1 MKELKCPKCG
11 TAITIDEAD
20 YAAIL
25 QQVRGAEFDAEL
37 KRRESELR
45 AMYKAQNDAELERRL
60 AEQREQMNK
69 QQQEIA
75 KLREQ
80 AANVATTKELEAQ
93 RLIAERDARI
103 AELSA
108 SIANVDNAIKVAVME
123 EKSRVMTQLQDK
135 DLEIARLRNDIK
147 NEKNEAIIR
156 ENNLR
161 ESHKSELQ
169 IKQQE
174 VEFYRDLKS
183 RLSTKMLGETLEE
196 HCFNSFENQLRPY
209 MQSAYFQKDNT
220 VVDGTKGD
228 FIYRNYDG
236 GTEYISI
243 MFEMKNEA
251 DTTATKHKNV
261 DFFKKL
267 DDDRHKKNCEYAVL
281 VSMLEPESDLYN
293 GGIVDVSHHYDK
305 MYVVRPQFFVPII
318 TLLTQAAKKSIDFRR
333 ELEVARSQSLDV
345 TRFEEKLI
353 NFQTDFN
360 GNVTKAHSQ
369 YEAAIKAID
378 ASIKNLEDVKD
389 KLKRSGNNLRIAN
402 EKAMD
407 LTIRKLTYK
416 NPTMRDMFAEA
427 REARNAQPIDGE

>member
-1 MKELKCPKCG
+1 
-11 TAITIDEAD
+11 
-20 YAAIL
+20 
-25 QQVRGAEFDAEL
+25 
-37 KRRESELR
+37 
-45 AMYKAQNDAELERRL
+45 
-60 AEQREQMNK
+60 
-69 QQQEIA
+69 
-75 KLREQ
+75 
-80 AANVATTKELEAQ
+80 
-93 RLIAERDARI
+93 
-103 AELSA
+103 
-108 SIANVDNAIKVAVME
+108 
-123 EKSRVMTQLQDK
+123 
-135 DLEIARLRNDIK
+135 
-147 NEKNEAIIR
+147 
-156 ENNLR
+156 
-161 ESHKSELQ
+161 
-169 IKQQE
+169 
-174 VEFYRDLKS
+174 
-183 RLSTKMLGETLEE
+183 MLGETLEE

-236 GTEYISI
+236 DTEYISI

-416 NPTMRDMFAEA
+416 NPTMRDMFAEV

>member
-60 AEQREQMNK
+60 AEQRDQMNK

-108 SIANVDNAIKVAVME
+108 SVANVDNAIKVAVME

-236 GTEYISI
+236 DTEYISI

-427 REARNAQPIDGE
+427 REARNAQPIDG

>member
-45 AMYKAQNDAELERRL
+45 AMYKAQSDAELERRL
-60 AEQREQMNK
+60 AEQRDQMNK

-108 SIANVDNAIKVAVME
+108 SVANVDNAIKVAVME

-236 GTEYISI
+236 DTEYISI

>member
-25 QQVRGAEFDAEL
+25 QLVRGAEFDAEL

-60 AEQREQMNK
+60 AEQRDQMNK

-108 SIANVDNAIKVAVME
+108 SVANVDNAIKVAVME

-236 GTEYISI
+236 DTEYISI

-416 NPTMRDMFAEA
+416 NPTMRDMFAEV

>member
-60 AEQREQMNK
+60 AEQRDQMNK

-236 GTEYISI
+236 DTEYISI

>member
-45 AMYKAQNDAELERRL
+45 AMYKAQSDAELERRL
-60 AEQREQMNK
+60 AEQRDQMNK

-108 SIANVDNAIKVAVME
+108 SVANVDNAIKVAVME

-236 GTEYISI
+236 DTEYISI

-427 REARNAQPIDGE
+427 REARNMQPIDGE

>member
-60 AEQREQMNK
+60 AEQRDQMNK

-108 SIANVDNAIKVAVME
+108 SVANVDNAIKVAVME
-123 EKSRVMTQLQDK
+123 EKSRVMAQLQDK

-236 GTEYISI
+236 DTEYISI

-360 GNVTKAHSQ
+360 SNVTKAHSQ

>member
-60 AEQREQMNK
+60 AEQRDQMNK

-108 SIANVDNAIKVAVME
+108 SVANVDNAIKVAVME

-209 MQSAYFQKDNT
+209 MQNAYFQKDNT

-236 GTEYISI
+236 DTEYISI

>member
-60 AEQREQMNK
+60 AEQRDQMNK

-236 GTEYISI
+236 DTEYISI

-416 NPTMRDMFAEA
+416 NPTMKDMFAEA
-427 REARNAQPIDGE
+427 REARNTQPIDGE

>member
-60 AEQREQMNK
+60 AEQRDQMNK

-108 SIANVDNAIKVAVME
+108 SVANVDNAIKVAVME

-236 GTEYISI
+236 DTEYISI

>member
-60 AEQREQMNK
+60 AEQRDQMNK

-108 SIANVDNAIKVAVME
+108 SVANVDNAIKVAVME

-236 GTEYISI
+236 DTEYISI

-353 NFQTDFN
+353 NFQADFN

>member
-60 AEQREQMNK
+60 AEQRDQMNK

-108 SIANVDNAIKVAVME
+108 SVANVDNAIKVAVME

-236 GTEYISI
+236 DTEYISI

-416 NPTMRDMFAEA
+416 NMTMRDMFAEA

>member
-25 QQVRGAEFDAEL
+25 QQVRGEEFDAEL

-60 AEQREQMNK
+60 AEQRDQMNK

-108 SIANVDNAIKVAVME
+108 SVANVDNAIKVAVME

-236 GTEYISI
+236 DTEYISI

>member
-60 AEQREQMNK
+60 AEQRDQMNK

-108 SIANVDNAIKVAVME
+108 SVANVDNAIKVAVME

-236 GTEYISI
+236 DTEYISI

-360 GNVTKAHSQ
+360 GNVTKAHNQ

-416 NPTMRDMFAEA
+416 NPTMRDMFAEV

>member
-60 AEQREQMNK
+60 AEQRDQMNK

-108 SIANVDNAIKVAVME
+108 SVANVDNAIKVAVME

-236 GTEYISI
+236 DTEYISI

-416 NPTMRDMFAEA
+416 NPTMRDMFAEV

>member
-60 AEQREQMNK
+60 AEQRDQMNK

-93 RLIAERDARI
+93 RLIAQRDARI

-108 SIANVDNAIKVAVME
+108 SVANVDNAIKVAVME
-123 EKSRVMTQLQDK
+123 EKSRVMAQLQDK

-236 GTEYISI
+236 DTEYISI

-416 NPTMRDMFAEA
+416 NPTMRDMFAEV

>member
-45 AMYKAQNDAELERRL
+45 AMYKAQNDAELARRL
-60 AEQREQMNK
+60 AEQRDQMNK

-108 SIANVDNAIKVAVME
+108 SVANVDNAIKVAVME

-174 VEFYRDLKS
+174 VEFYRALKS

-209 MQSAYFQKDNT
+209 MQGAYFQKDNT

-236 GTEYISI
+236 DTEYISI

-402 EKAMD
+402 EMAMD

>member
-60 AEQREQMNK
+60 AEQRDQMNK

-108 SIANVDNAIKVAVME
+108 SVANVDNAIKVAVME

-236 GTEYISI
+236 DTEYISI

-416 NPTMRDMFAEA
+416 NSTMRDMFAEV

>member
-60 AEQREQMNK
+60 AEQRDQMSK

-108 SIANVDNAIKVAVME
+108 SVANVDNAIKVAVME

-236 GTEYISI
+236 DTEYISI

>member
-60 AEQREQMNK
+60 AEQRDQMNK

-108 SIANVDNAIKVAVME
+108 SVANVDNAIKVAVME

-209 MQSAYFQKDNT
+209 MQNAYFQKDNT

-236 GTEYISI
+236 DTEYNSI

-407 LTIRKLTYK
+407 LTIRK
-416 NPTMRDMFAEA
+416 
-427 REARNAQPIDGE
+427 

>member
-60 AEQREQMNK
+60 AEQRDQMNK

-108 SIANVDNAIKVAVME
+108 SVANVDNAIKVAVME

-236 GTEYISI
+236 DTEYISI

-360 GNVTKAHSQ
+360 GNVTKAHNQ

-427 REARNAQPIDGE
+427 REARNMQPIDGE

>member
-60 AEQREQMNK
+60 AEQRDQMNK

-108 SIANVDNAIKVAVME
+108 SVANVDNAIKVAVME

-161 ESHKSELQ
+161 ESN
-169 IKQQE
+169 
-174 VEFYRDLKS
+174 
-183 RLSTKMLGETLEE
+183 MW
-196 HCFNSFENQLRPY
+196 
-209 MQSAYFQKDNT
+209 
-220 VVDGTKGD
+220 
-228 FIYRNYDG
+228 
-236 GTEYISI
+236 
-243 MFEMKNEA
+243 
-251 DTTATKHKNV
+251 
-261 DFFKKL
+261 
-267 DDDRHKKNCEYAVL
+267 
-281 VSMLEPESDLYN
+281 
-293 GGIVDVSHHYDK
+293 
-305 MYVVRPQFFVPII
+305 I
-318 TLLTQAAKKSIDFRR
+318 TIL
-333 ELEVARSQSLDV
+333 
-345 TRFEEKLI
+345 
-353 NFQTDFN
+353 
-360 GNVTKAHSQ
+360 
-369 YEAAIKAID
+369 
-378 ASIKNLEDVKD
+378 
-389 KLKRSGNNLRIAN
+389 
-402 EKAMD
+402 
-407 LTIRKLTYK
+407 
-416 NPTMRDMFAEA
+416 
-427 REARNAQPIDGE
+427 

>member
-60 AEQREQMNK
+60 AEQRDQMNK

-108 SIANVDNAIKVAVME
+108 SVANVDNAIKVAVME

-169 IKQQE
+169 I
-174 VEFYRDLKS
+174 
-183 RLSTKMLGETLEE
+183 
-196 HCFNSFENQLRPY
+196 
-209 MQSAYFQKDNT
+209 
-220 VVDGTKGD
+220 
-228 FIYRNYDG
+228 
-236 GTEYISI
+236 
-243 MFEMKNEA
+243 
-251 DTTATKHKNV
+251 
-261 DFFKKL
+261 
-267 DDDRHKKNCEYAVL
+267 
-281 VSMLEPESDLYN
+281 
-293 GGIVDVSHHYDK
+293 
-305 MYVVRPQFFVPII
+305 
-318 TLLTQAAKKSIDFRR
+318 
-333 ELEVARSQSLDV
+333 
-345 TRFEEKLI
+345 
-353 NFQTDFN
+353 
-360 GNVTKAHSQ
+360 
-369 YEAAIKAID
+369 
-378 ASIKNLEDVKD
+378 
-389 KLKRSGNNLRIAN
+389 
-402 EKAMD
+402 
-407 LTIRKLTYK
+407 
-416 NPTMRDMFAEA
+416 
-427 REARNAQPIDGE
+427 

>member
-60 AEQREQMNK
+60 AEQRDQMNK

-108 SIANVDNAIKVAVME
+108 SVANVDNAIKVAVME

-228 FIYRNYDG
+228 FIYRNYNGD
-236 GTEYISI
+236 TEYISI

-360 GNVTKAHSQ
+360 GNVTKAHNQ

-416 NPTMRDMFAEA
+416 NPTMRDMFAEV
-427 REARNAQPIDGE
+427 REARNAQQIDGE

>member
-60 AEQREQMNK
+60 AEQRDQMNK

-108 SIANVDNAIKVAVME
+108 SVANVDNAIKVAVME

-236 GTEYISI
+236 DTEYISI

-360 GNVTKAHSQ
+360 GNVTKAHNQ

>member
-60 AEQREQMNK
+60 AEQRDQMNK

-108 SIANVDNAIKVAVME
+108 SVANVDNAIKVAVME

-236 GTEYISI
+236 DTEYISI

-416 NPTMRDMFAEA
+416 NQTMRDMFAEA